1 MVGEPRDRTAYSVA
15 IGCLGLALVILLIGI
30 CWIAVENS
38 GHDVTDVF
46 THKCALDVAS
56 CRPALYEHSTIS
68 AMSIP
73 DGLWIALAAIGG
85 ALVGA
90 LIPFSTGALVPDSP
104 QASYDSTAWK
114 WKWDFELIVITVL
127 AALAATL
134 VIIVWADSL
143 LLFAIA
149 GLLLGLLIPSPAR
162 RD

>member
-15 IGCLGLALVILLIGI
+15 IGCLGLALVLLLIGI

-38 GHDVTDVF
+38 GPDVTDVF

-56 CRPALYEHSTIS
+56 CRPALYEHSTTV

-73 DGLWIALAAIGG
+73 DGFWIALAAIGG
-85 ALVGA
+85 TLIGA
-90 LIPFSTGALVPDSP
+90 LIPFSARALVPTPP

-114 WKWDFELIVITVL
+114 WKWDPELIVLTV
-127 AALAATL
+127 AGIVTATA
-134 VIIVWADSL
+134 VTIIWADSL

-149 GLLLGLLIPSPAR
+149 GLVLGLLIPSPAR